1 MLSLKCKALFPTVT
15 LIWLFSTSTYAT
27 ELSTVSIS
35 HGEYMV
41 KTEILLP
48 HLENNLHYTTT
59 QTRQC
64 LGQQDA
70 STLFPILD
78 HVSFVGCAL
87 VKKHANPE
95 NNAFDLVCSNPE
107 AATGQAHFVIEK
119 ETFRATLSVKMGGK
133 NMKFSQRVNGRRIG
147 AC

>member
-1 MLSLKCKALFPTVT
+1 MHSLKSKTFSFTSV
-15 LIWLFSTSTYAT
+15 LICIFSTLGYAA
-27 ELSTVSIS
+27 ELSTVSIR

-64 LGQQDA
+64 LGQQET
-70 STLFPILD
+70 SSLFPILD
-78 HVSFVGCAL
+78 HVSFNGCAL
-87 VKKHANPE
+87 VEKQEHSEKNT
-95 NNAFDLVCSNPE
+95 FDLVCSNPE
-107 AATGQAHFVIEK
+107 AATGLAHFVIEK

-133 NMKFSQRVNGRRIG
+133 NMKFSQRVNGRRVG
-147 AC
+147 DC